1 MRLSAFA
8 CICLCSTA
16 LAAPAKP
23 DHVAPPPPD
32 RRIATEKAKPIDIKP
47 VIDKL
52 DVFKDELGSY
62 YVSPRPD
69 AMTGEDAQAWVFF
82 GDGKTFYQQRII
94 GSSLQSGQ
102 HYEWY
107 LWAPRAK
114 GMQAAMLELETGKL
128 AIECRHKDG
137 KRPLTQLTAAEAH
150 TVLAK
155 AAFYPPLWQRQSHV
169 LLRDDDA
176 IYYFVDELRDELGGN
191 GYRVF
196 MGPKGA
202 MKELPMTNVAT
213 DSAGEIFATKSGQL
227 KLIAGT
233 DGKAFWIKGGKKTEL
248 TRLDPQD
255 NKYLI
260 YRELGIYGPLGAVC
274 DDE

>member
-1 MRLSAFA
+1 MRRAVVAL
-8 CICLCSTA
+8 LCAPAIA
-16 LAAPAKP
+16 LAAPATP

-32 RRIATEKAKPIDIKP
+32 RRPATEKAKPIDIKP

-52 DVFKDELGSY
+52 DVFKDDLGNY
-62 YVSPRPD
+62 YVSARPD
-69 AMTGEDAQAWVFF
+69 AMSADDASAWVFF

-94 GSSLQSGQ
+94 GSSVQSGQ

-114 GMQAAMLELETGKL
+114 GMQAALLELQAGKL

-137 KRPLTQLTAAEAH
+137 KRPLTQLTAPEAH
-150 TVLAK
+150 TLLAK
-155 AAFYPPLWQRQSHV
+155 AAFYPPLWQRESHV

-176 IYYFVDELRDELGGN
+176 VYYFVDELREEFGGN
-191 GYRVF
+191 GFRVF
-196 MGPKGA
+196 VGPKGS

-213 DSAGEIFATKSGQL
+213 DSAGEIFATKTGQL
-227 KLIAGT
+227 KLIAGA

-248 TRLDPQD
+248 TRLDPQE

-260 YRELGIYGPLGAVC
+260 YRDLGIYGQLGAVC
-274 DDE
+274 DDL